1 MEKAITRKETYLQ
14 AVASGDKSDL
24 PIPITRE
31 EKLLYEIALR
41 GGGGSGRDGLSAYE
55 IAVLDGFKGTESE
68 WLASLKGET
77 GNGFEEMT
85 KAEML
90 SVLRGE

>member
-1 MEKAITRKETYLQ
+1 MDVETLNLARKYADKLIQGEGAIQGK
-14 AVASGDKSDL
+14 
-24 PIPITRE
+24 
-31 EKLLYEIALR
+31 
-41 GGGGSGRDGLSAYE
+41 DGLSAYE
-55 IAVLDGFKGTESE
+55 VAVNEGFTGTEAE

-90 SVLRGE
+90 DILRGGDNA

>member
-24 PIPITRE
+24 PNPITRE

-41 GGGGSGRDGLSAYE
+41 GGGGSGRDGLSAYDV
-55 IAVLDGFKGTESE
+55 AVLEGFQGTKAE
-68 WLASLKGET
+68 WLASLK

-85 KAEML
+85 KSEML
-90 SVLRGE
+90 DILRGGEN